1 MANHASAE
9 KKHRA
14 DAHRNLRNRQHLSR
28 LRSQVKKFRLAVA
41 SGDAGTAK
49 GLLQETLGL
58 VDRSAK
64 HGVIHDNAAA
74 RTKSRLTKSLA
85 KLAAK

>member
-14 DAHRNLRNRQHLSR
+14 DEQRNLRNRQHLTK
-28 LRSQVKKFRLAVA
+28 LRSQVKKFRQAVA
-41 SGDAGTAK
+41 SGDAATAK
-49 GLLQETLGL
+49 TLLDETLGL

-74 RTKSRLTKSLA
+74 RTKSRLVLSLN

>member
-9 KKHRA
+9 KKNRA
-14 DAHRNLRNRQHLSR
+14 DVQRNLRNRRHLTK
-28 LRSQVKKFRLAVA
+28 LRSQVKKFRQAVA
-41 SGDAGTAK
+41 SGDAAAAK
-49 GLLQETLGL
+49 GMLDETLGL

-74 RTKSRLTKSLA
+74 RTKSRLTKSLG

>member
-9 KKHRA
+9 KKNRA
-14 DAHRNLRNRQHLSR
+14 DVQRNLRNRQHISR
-28 LRSQVKKFRLAVA
+28 LRSQVKKFRQAVA
-41 SGDAGTAK
+41 SGDAAAAK
-49 GLLQETLGL
+49 GMLGETLAL

-74 RTKSRLTKSLA
+74 RTKSRLVVSLTKLSA
-85 KLAAK
+85 K

>member
-9 KKHRA
+9 KKNRA
-14 DAHRNLRNRQHLSR
+14 DARRNLRNRQHLSK
-28 LRSQVKKFRLAVA
+28 LRSQVKRFRQAVA
-41 SGDAGTAK
+41 SGDAATAK
-49 GLLQETLGL
+49 GLLDETLGL

-74 RTKSRLTKSLA
+74 RTKSRLVVSLNKLSA
-85 KLAAK
+85 K